1 MNGKIDEA
9 MIAAIRCCA
18 LANAAVTFLARVLTS
33 TRDPQVAAEAFA
45 DLRTACAM
53 FQQAQDRLHEAQEAC
68 EGASLQGEGIGGMV
82 S

>member
-1 MNGKIDEA
+1 MNDKIDEA
-9 MIAAIRCCA
+9 MIAAIQCCA
-18 LANAAVTFLARVLTS
+18 LANATVTFLACVLTS

-45 DLRTACAM
+45 DLRMACAM
-53 FQQAQDRLHEAQEAC
+53 FRQAEEQLREAQEAC